1 MKACPRCSLLNPDE
15 GMVCECG
22 FDLVNGDVAAA
33 TAVRRAVRRRGRAC
47 QIGGIGLVI
56 FGLAEGTAYLPFEMS
71 LFFSIQ
77 SYRADLGMIIAGA
90 ILLARGA
97 RLIDRPW
104 TPAKRDDRP
113 TG

>member
-1 MKACPRCSLLNPDE
+1 MKTCPRCSLLSPDDAIA
-15 GMVCECG
+15 CECG
-22 FDLVNGDVAAA
+22 FDLVDGDVAAA
-33 TAVRRAVRRRGRAC
+33 TAVRRAVRRRGRAY
-47 QIGGIGLVI
+47 QIGGIGLVV
-56 FGLAEGTAYLPFEMS
+56 FGLAGGTSYLPFQMS

-104 TPAKRDDRP
+104 TAAKGDDP
-113 TG
+113 